1 MVLEENA
8 GEVRVITLD
17 HPNKHN
23 LFSRSLETSVKDALA
38 RANADDSVQAV
49 VVYGGA
55 ERSFSAGGDFNEVK
69 QLSRSED
76 IEEWIDRVI
85 DLYQAVLNVNKPT
98 IAAVDGYAIGMGF
111 QFALMF
117 DQRLMASTANFV
129 MPELKHGIG
138 CSVGAAILGFTH
150 GFSTMQEIIYQCQS
164 LDAPRCMDYRLVNQ
178 VVESTSLLDAAITQ
192 AHVMASYPASA
203 FINTKR
209 AVNKPFIQLLEQTR
223 DASKAVHKA
232 AFQARDAQGHFK
244 NVLGKKY

>member
-8 GEVRVITLD
+8 DGVRIITLN

-23 LFSRSLETSVKDALA
+23 PFSRSLENSVKDALA
-38 RANADDSVQAV
+38 RANADDGVHAV

-55 ERSFSAGGDFNEVK
+55 ERSFSVGGDFNEVK

-98 IAAVDGYAIGMGF
+98 LAAVDGYAIGMGF

-117 DQRLMASTANFV
+117 DQRLMASTACFS

-150 GFSTMQEIIYQCQS
+150 GFNTMQEIIYQCQS
-164 LDAPRCMDYRLVNQ
+164 LDAARCMDYHLVNQ
-178 VVESTSLLDAAITQ
+178 MVDSTALLDAAITQ
-192 AHVMASYPASA
+192 AHVMAGYPVSA

-209 AVNKPFIQLLEQTR
+209 AVNKPFIHLLEQTR
-223 DASKAVHKA
+223 DASKSVHKA

>member
-1 MVLEENA
+1 MILEENA
-8 GEVRVITLD
+8 DGVRIITLN

-23 LFSRSLETSVKDALA
+23 PFSRSLETSVKDALT
-38 RANADDSVQAV
+38 RANADDSVRAV

-85 DLYQAVLNVNKPT
+85 DLYQSVLNVNKPT
-98 IAAVDGYAIGMGF
+98 IAAVDGYAIGMGL

-138 CSVGAAILGFTH
+138 CSVGAAILEFTH
-150 GFSTMQEIIYQCQS
+150 GFSAMQEIIYQCES
-164 LDAPRCMDYRLVNQ
+164 LDAPRCRDYRLVNQ
-178 VVESTSLLDAAITQ
+178 VVGSHALLDAAITQ
-192 AHVMASYPASA
+192 AHVMAGYPASA

-209 AVNKPFIQLLEQTR
+209 AVNKPFIQLLEQTCE
-223 DASKAVHKA
+223 ASKLVHKA
-232 AFQARDAQGHFK
+232 AFQARDAQMHFQ

>member
-1 MVLEENA
+1 MILEENS
-8 GEVRVITLD
+8 ERVRIITLN

-23 LFSRSLETSVKDALA
+23 PFSRSLENSVKDALE
-38 RANADDSVQAV
+38 RASADDSVQAV

-55 ERSFSAGGDFNEVK
+55 ERSFSAGGDFNEVR

-85 DLYQAVLNVNKPT
+85 DLYQAVLKVNKPT
-98 IAAVDGYAIGMGF
+98 LAAVDGYAIGMGF

-117 DQRLMASTANFV
+117 DQRLMASTASFS

-164 LDAPRCMDYRLVNQ
+164 LDASRCMDYRLVSQ
-178 VVESTSLLDAAITQ
+178 VVDSTTLLDAAITQ
-192 AHVMASYPASA
+192 AHVMANYPISA
-203 FINTKR
+203 FINTKQS
-209 AVNKPFIQLLEQTR
+209 VNNPFIHLLEQTR
-223 DASKAVHKA
+223 DASKSVHKA
-232 AFQARDAQGHFK
+232 AFQARDAQSHFK